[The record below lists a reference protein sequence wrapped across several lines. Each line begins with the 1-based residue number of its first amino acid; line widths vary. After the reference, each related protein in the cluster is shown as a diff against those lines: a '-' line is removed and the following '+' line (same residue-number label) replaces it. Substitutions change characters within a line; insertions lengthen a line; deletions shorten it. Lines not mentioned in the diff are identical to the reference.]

1 MKPVRLLLLAC
12 LLGAC
17 TDDPPPPVE
26 PEPAAP
32 EAPALP
38 KLAPGPDDLEPTA
51 EEIPIVEDFE
61 DQAKTEIK
69 PDNLRAQL
77 DALEHEIEQD
87 SQ

>member
-1 MKPVRLLLLAC
+1 MKPLHLLLLAC

-17 TDDPPPPVE
+17 TDDPPPRVE
-26 PEPAAP
+26 AEPAPADVPAP
-32 EAPALP
+32 PTP
-38 KLAPGPDDLEPTA
+38 APGTDDLEPTA

-61 DQAKTEIK
+61 EQAKTEIK

-77 DALEHEIEQD
+77 DALEQEIEQD